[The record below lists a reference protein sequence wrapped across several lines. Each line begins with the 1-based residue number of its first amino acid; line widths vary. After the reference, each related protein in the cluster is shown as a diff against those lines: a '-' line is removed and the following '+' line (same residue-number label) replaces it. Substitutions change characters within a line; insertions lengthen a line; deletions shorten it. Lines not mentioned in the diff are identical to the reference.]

1 MALSPTSEP
10 TRVIKTESWG
20 RFLLHLS
27 STTMSPFLAA
37 IFLHGLCVANAI
49 NFTTVYEWEKV
60 DFSWPS
66 GVGRSI
72 EEIKD
77 EYRPEHVFLQY
88 MAHFGERL
96 FLSVE
101 SLPGI
106 PATLVWLPTSG
117 TATASPKLAPFPSWQ
132 LHEKD
137 NCNSIQ
143 SVKGVET
150 DPDGRLWVL
159 DDGNNRCPGKL
170 WIFNL
175 VNRDSIERVHLF
187 PDTVVSDTYNKRWL
201 HDIVLD
207 KTPDDYLAYITEI
220 SYERLI
226 VYSRKMDKSWT
237 VETPGRKWEPSALSA
252 NREARQLYLGKY
264 QSNELYSVSVSEL
277 QNEGGSASVKLV
289 GEWTARPYRMLI
301 DTGNVLSAAFFNQSY
316 TSKWNISEPF
326 REQPIYEVG
335 GLQAVWP
342 FNFALDANGT
352 LWMTERNGTGSGNR
366 YKLLKA
372 EVGAKSYL
380 YSASTDLSLRGQP

>member
-1 MALSPTSEP
+1 
-10 TRVIKTESWG
+10 
-20 RFLLHLS
+20 
-27 STTMSPFLAA
+27 MSPFLAA

-49 NFTTVYEWEKV
+49 NFKTVYEWNQL
-60 DFSWPS
+60 DFIWPS
-66 GVGRSI
+66 GADSSI
-72 EEIKD
+72 EQIKD
-77 EYRPEHVFLQY
+77 DYRPEYVFLQY
-88 MAHFGERL
+88 MALFGERL
-96 FLSVE
+96 FLTVE

-106 PATLVWLPTSG
+106 PATLVRLPTSG
-117 TATASPKLAPFPSWQ
+117 TSNAPPKLAPFPSWN

-159 DDGNNRCPGKL
+159 DDGNQKCPGKL

-175 VNRDSIERVHLF
+175 VNHDSIERVHQF
-187 PDTVVSDTYNKRWL
+187 PETVVSNSYNQRWL

-207 KTPDDYLAYITEI
+207 ITTDDHLAYITEI
-220 SYERLI
+220 TFERLI

-237 VETPGRKWEPSALSA
+237 VKTPGRKWEPSALSA

-277 QNEGGSASVKLV
+277 KNEGGNATAKFI

-301 DTGNVLSAAFFNQSY
+301 DSSNVLYAAFFNQSY

-326 REQPIYEVG
+326 GEQRIYEVG
-335 GLQAVWP
+335 SLQAAWP
-342 FNFALDANGT
+342 FTFALDTNGT
-352 LWMTERNGTGSGNR
+352 LWMTERNGTGSGNK
-366 YKLLKA
+366 YKLLKGG
-372 EVGAKSYL
+372 VGARSYL
-380 YSASTDLSLRGQP
+380 FSTSTDFSVRG